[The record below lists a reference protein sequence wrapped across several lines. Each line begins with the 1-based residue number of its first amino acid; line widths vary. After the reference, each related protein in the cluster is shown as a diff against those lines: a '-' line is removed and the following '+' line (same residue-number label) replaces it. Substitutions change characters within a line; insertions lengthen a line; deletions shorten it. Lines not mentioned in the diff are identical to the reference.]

1 VDGDSS
7 IGGSGRRR
15 GFGRAAA
22 VLALLLAAA
31 LAIAGGC
38 GDSGHGAETD
48 PEKGSDVEI
57 LNEGLARELTLLDA
71 YTRGRPLLRGPQRA
85 VGRQL
90 RAHEQEYADAL
101 TKAIRGLGGDTE
113 AEPEEL
119 DLTEVRDQAAVLA
132 LLYELESAALAFYID
147 AAPRLYTPAP
157 RTLDASLAAGHAQHL
172 VVLRQG
178 LGLDAA
184 GSVPEGFDGGEA
196 PLPGG
201 DDPSGG
207 G

>member
-1 VDGDSS
+1 MDDDSL

-15 GFGRAAA
+15 DFGRAAA
-22 VLALLLAAA
+22 VLALIFAATLA
-31 LAIAGGC
+31 LASGC
-38 GDSGHGAETD
+38 GDSGRGAETD
-48 PEKGSDVEI
+48 PEKGSDAEI

-71 YTRGRPLLRGPQRA
+71 YTRGRPLLRGQQRA

-90 RAHEQEYADAL
+90 RAHEQEYVDGL
-101 TKAIRGLGGDTE
+101 TKAIRGLGGDIE

-119 DLTEVRDQAAVLA
+119 DLSEVKGEAGLLS

-147 AAPRLYTPAP
+147 AAPRLYTSAP

-178 LGLDAA
+178 LGTGAA
-184 GSVPEGFDGGEA
+184 GSVPEGFDGGEV
-196 PLPGG
+196 PLPDSGN
-201 DDPSGG
+201 PSGG